1 MKTFGRLA
9 SVVLISCITALIPS
23 AYAQTEQTVGPRK
36 VVSKVLPAYPRLAR
50 AMNLTGMVKLEV
62 LVSSSGVAKSVQ
74 VKGGN
79 PLLAQ
84 SAQEAL
90 HNWRWEKSDHETSEM
105 LEFNFKPD

>member
-1 MKTFGRLA
+1 MKTSARLA
-9 SVVLISCITALIPS
+9 SALLIFCISALFPS
-23 AYAQTEQTVGPRK
+23 AYSQTEQVGPRK

-50 AMNLTGMVKLEV
+50 DLSLTGTVKLEV
-62 LVSSSGVAKSVQ
+62 LVGSNGVAKSIQ

-90 HNWRWEKSDHETSEM
+90 HSWRWEKADHESSEM
-105 LEFNFKPD
+105 LEFTFKPQQ

>member
-1 MKTFGRLA
+1 MA
-9 SVVLISCITALIPS
+9 SVLLIICISALFPS
-23 AYAQTEQTVGPRK
+23 AYSQTEQTVGPRK

-50 AMNLTGMVKLEV
+50 AMNLIGTVKLEV

-90 HNWRWEKSDHETSEM
+90 HSWRW
-105 LEFNFKPD
+105 